1 MKIRIARHSLFLF
14 AALFLSPLFQIRA
27 DTVFVGWDSDTGF
40 SPDTV
45 TIHPGDT
52 VVWMDNDPDFPTQVT
67 SDNSFGQPNYFQ
79 FDLVNQDDTAEVA
92 FNSIGTIG
100 YSDNYGHTGSIIISN
115 SSPVSI
121 IVDSPRLSDGK
132 FLFDATGLEAGK
144 TNVLEISTNLTLWT
158 SIQTNVAD
166 NSSITFT
173 NTVIAGSHFFRLLE
187 LP

>member
-1 MKIRIARHSLFLF
+1 MKKRIARHSLFLF
-14 AALFLSPLFQIRA
+14 TALLLLPSLQIRA

-52 VVWMDNDPDFPTQVT
+52 VTWTDNDPDFSTQVT

-79 FDLVNQDDTAEVA
+79 FDLVEEGDTYSVT
-92 FNSIGTIG
+92 FNSTGTIG
-100 YSDNYGHTGSIIISN
+100 YSETFGATGSITISN
-115 SSPVSI
+115 STPASI
-121 IVDSPRLSDGK
+121 ALDSPRLSEGQ
-132 FLFDATGLEAGK
+132 FLFDATGLDAGK

-158 SIQTNVAD
+158 AIQTNVAD

-173 NTVIAGSHFFRLLE
+173 NTIVAGSHFFRLLE